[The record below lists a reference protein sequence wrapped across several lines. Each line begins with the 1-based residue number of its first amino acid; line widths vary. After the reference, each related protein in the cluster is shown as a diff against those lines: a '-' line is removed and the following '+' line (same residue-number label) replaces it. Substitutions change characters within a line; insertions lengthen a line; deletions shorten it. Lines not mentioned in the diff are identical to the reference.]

1 MVHNIIHNRFKLREI
16 EENDWKDIH
25 IYASQPIVCQY
36 QTWGPN
42 SEMETKEFV
51 NQVLLDARKVPR
63 SRFSFAVV
71 DVENKR
77 VVGAGEITIRDFINR
92 EGEIGY
98 NVNPNYWGMGLATEV
113 AWLLIKF
120 GFEEL
125 NLHRIFAT
133 CDPRNIG
140 SKKVLERNEMTKEG
154 RIRESILLKD
164 GWRDSL
170 LYSILE
176 QEWKGLNQ

>member
-25 IYASQPIVCQY
+25 IYTSQSIVYRY
-36 QTWGPN
+36 QAWGHN
-42 SEMETKEFV
+42 SETETKEFV
-51 NQVLLDARKVPR
+51 NQVLQDASKVLR
-63 SRFSFAVV
+63 SRFSFAL
-71 DVENKR
+71 VELEYER
-77 VVGAGEITIRDFINR
+77 VVGAGEITIRDFTNR

-98 NVNPNYWGMGLATEV
+98 NINPDYWGKGLAMEV
-113 AWLLIKF
+113 TKLLITF

-140 SKKVLERNEMTKEG
+140 SKKVLEKNEMMKEG
-154 RIRESILLKD
+154 RI
-164 GWRDSL
+164 RDSL
-170 LYSILE
+170 LYSILK
-176 QEWKGLNQ
+176 QEWKEMN

>member
-25 IYASQPIVCQY
+25 IYTSKSIVCRY
-36 QTWGPN
+36 QAWGPN
-42 SEMETKEFV
+42 SETETKEFV
-51 NQVLLDARKVPR
+51 KQVLQDASKVPR
-63 SRFSFAVV
+63 SRFSFAL
-71 DVENKR
+71 VELDYER
-77 VVGAGEITIRDFINR
+77 VVGAGEIKIRDFTNR

-98 NVNPNYWGMGLATEV
+98 NINPDYWGMGLATEV
-113 AWLLIKF
+113 ARLLITF

-140 SKKVLERNEMTKEG
+140 SKKVLEKNEMTKEG
-154 RIRESILLKD
+154 RIRECILLKD

-176 QEWKGLNQ
+176 QEWKEMN